1 MYTHSLIKKEEIET
15 LIVSQTNKT
24 SSMKLATATK
34 GIWAQAV
41 EEGMTQGLTKSIT
54 QGKHEKTIE
63 VVRQGWL
70 KGYAIDVIA
79 DLSGLTVEEVK
90 SYISQFEKEKLSSDT
105 LK

>member
-1 MYTHSLIKKEEIET
+1 MYTNSLIKKEEIET

-24 SSMKLATATK
+24 LSMKLATATK

-41 EEGMTQGLTKSIT
+41 EEGKTQGVTKGIT

-79 DLSGLTVEEVK
+79 DLSGLTIEEVK
-90 SYISQFEKEKLSSDT
+90 TILLN
-105 LK
+105 LKKKN